1 MLVYERTQV
10 LHFEYRAIY
19 VFNVMQHPLS
29 GYRVIDTTAM
39 VSGPVAT
46 QQLADQGADVIKV
59 ERPGVGDFTRLAANQ
74 RHGMSAS
81 YLNNNRNKRS
91 VALDLKSDDGLAA
104 MKRLVAQADVF
115 VQNFRPGVA
124 DRMGIGYEALA
135 EINPTLIYV
144 SISGFGDTGPYA
156 SRPVYDPLI
165 QGLSGLASIQ
175 GGADDARP
183 RLVRTIVPD
192 KLTGYMAA
200 QAITA
205 ALLARERGAGGQH
218 VKLSML
224 DAIIDFLWHSDM
236 NSQTFIGHEMDQAKA
251 ASFIDLIYET
261 TTGYI
266 SVAVQNDG
274 EWHALTEALE
284 RPAWRD
290 DPRFATAADRQDNVD
305 ERLRLTQERL
315 AEASAEHW
323 LERLEDHGVPCA
335 PVLTRSQLIDN
346 EQIRANGIIVETEHP
361 VVGPLRQARPA
372 ARFSAMA
379 SPPYRAAPRLG
390 ADTREVLAD
399 IGYSETDIEALVAS
413 GAAVPFDAT
422 SE

>member
-1 MLVYERTQV
+1 
-10 LHFEYRAIY
+10 
-19 VFNVMQHPLS
+19 MQHPLS
-29 GYRVIDTTAM
+29 GYRIIDTTAM

-59 ERPGVGDFTRLAANQ
+59 ERPGVGDFTRLAAN
-74 RHGMSAS
+74 RHNDMSAS

-91 VALDLKSDDGLAA
+91 IALDLKHPQGIAA
-104 MKRLVAQADVF
+104 MRRLVAGADVF

-124 DRMGIGYEALA
+124 ERMGLGYETLCAD
-135 EINPTLIYV
+135 NPELIYV
-144 SISGFGDTGPYA
+144 SISGFGDEGPYA
-156 SRPVYDPLI
+156 ARPVYDPLI
-165 QGLSGLASIQ
+165 QALSGLASIQ

-218 VKLSML
+218 VRLSML
-224 DAIIDFLWHSDM
+224 DAVIDFLWHSDM
-236 NSQTFIGHEMDQAKA
+236 NSQTFVGHEMDQAKA

-261 TTGYI
+261 TTGHI
-266 SVAVQNDG
+266 SVAVQNDA

-284 RPAWRD
+284 RPEWRD
-290 DPRFATAADRQDNVD
+290 DRRFATAAARQDNVNA
-305 ERLRLTQERL
+305 RLRLTQQRL

-323 LERLEDHGVPCA
+323 LERLEAHGVPCA
-335 PVLTRSQLIDN
+335 PVLTRSQLT
-346 EQIRANGIIVETEHP
+346 EHPQIRANGIIVETDHP
-361 VVGPLRQARPA
+361 VAGRLRQARPA

-379 SPPYRAAPRLG
+379 APPFRAAPRLG
-390 ADTREVLAD
+390 ADTRAVLAEA
-399 IGYSETDIEALVAS
+399 GYSPDEIARLVAEA
-413 GAAVPFDAT
+413 AAVPLHAADEAT
-422 SE
+422 P